1 MNKKPKETTYHY
13 ETDYLKNDDLS
24 ELKEPLSRALDL
36 SEEDFNRL
44 SPEVKNLLSIF
55 STNFQILGRGQ
66 FPPLIL

>member
-36 SEEDFNRL
+36 S
-44 SPEVKNLLSIF
+44 
-55 STNFQILGRGQ
+55 FQTARKRA
-66 FPPLIL
+66 PHDTY